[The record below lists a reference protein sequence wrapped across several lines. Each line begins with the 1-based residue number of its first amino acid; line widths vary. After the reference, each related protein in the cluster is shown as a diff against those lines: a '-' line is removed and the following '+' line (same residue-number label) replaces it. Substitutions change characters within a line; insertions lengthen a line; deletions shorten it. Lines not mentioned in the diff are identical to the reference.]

1 LDKRKSGLVT
11 VFTGSSQAGLR
22 AMFSDREAPLFRF
35 AEPLELPELNSEF
48 VTYQLRAF
56 RAVSK
61 SRILDKEAFDVYLL
75 GRTKLID

>member
-1 LDKRKSGLVT
+1 
-11 VFTGSSQAGLR
+11 
-22 AMFSDREAPLFRF
+22 MFSDREAPLFRF